1 VKGIIFGVPLA
12 AMLIV
17 VLGAMQAL
25 GLL

>member
-1 VKGIIFGVPLA
+1 MKGIIFGVPLA
-12 AMLIV
+12 AVLIA

>member
-1 VKGIIFGVPLA
+1 MKGIIFGVPLA
-12 AMLIV
+12 VMLIA

>member
-1 VKGIIFGVPLA
+1 VKGIILGVPLA
-12 AMLIV
+12 AVLIA